1 MCYNENYEFGRY
13 IMISVNITCMDN
25 GDDLEKSLLSYDNVE
40 VIREKG
46 FNGEPL
52 LEVFIN
58 SMQIIAIVASIIVA
72 KINTKKVSKIV
83 IEGEKIEL
91 EGVSEAL
98 IKEVLERK
106 WSEKT

>member
-1 MCYNENYEFGRY
+1 
-13 IMISVNITCMDN
+13 MISVNITCMDN